1 MYMLANCCGRLQTR
15 GVSAICQIPTGADT
29 SVQALADVDQS
40 CKGNLSPPMPYGKR
54 EPPCRVLKLE
64 LEGNTC
70 QGDCCD
76 FCFGVR
82 CSPGVFVERAVSVGH
97 PFSFSRVAGGSQDHL
112 HVCGRV

>member
-1 MYMLANCCGRLQTR
+1 M
-15 GVSAICQIPTGADT
+15 SAVCQIPTGADT

-40 CKGNLSPPMPYGKR
+40 CKGNLNPPMPYGKR